1 MSLPAGNNRHE
12 VHRHEAQPA
21 EPDNGLSQMFVY
33 SLYAVTPLAVL
44 AAVYGLHRLC
54 LHLEEWGYIDYL
66 HKPTR
71 PRPGSAFSPLQE
83 LIQPQIRHVTDVG
96 QRRKSER
103 DEKSGDP
110 ESPAPNDS
118 P

>member
-1 MSLPAGNNRHE
+1 MLAY
-12 VHRHEAQPA
+12 
-21 EPDNGLSQMFVY
+21 L
-33 SLYAVTPLAVL
+33 LYAFAPFAVV

-54 LHLEEWGYIDYL
+54 LYLEAWGYIDYL

-83 LIQPQIRHVTDVG
+83 LIQPQIRHVTDVS
-96 QRRKSER
+96 QRTKIER

-110 ESPAPNDS
+110 ESPTPNDS